1 MLSTRVRLKAD
12 FICARIAKRQ
22 EVQLA
27 DMQWIQ
33 KWAKS
38 NHTVD
43 SMLRRARRQAIH
55 GDEPMSELDA
65 FMQAMD
71 LGDPDPANHLNGP
84 QSPVN
89 LAEWFSE
96 ERKWF
101 QGND

>member
-1 MLSTRVRLKAD
+1 MLSTTVRRQAE
-12 FICARIAKRQ
+12 FICSRIAKGQ

-38 NHTVD
+38 NHSVE
-43 SMLRRARRQAIH
+43 SMLRRARRAAVH
-55 GDEPMSELDA
+55 GDEPMQGLDA

-71 LGDPDPANHLNGP
+71 LGDPDPTNHLSGAQN
-84 QSPVN
+84 PVS